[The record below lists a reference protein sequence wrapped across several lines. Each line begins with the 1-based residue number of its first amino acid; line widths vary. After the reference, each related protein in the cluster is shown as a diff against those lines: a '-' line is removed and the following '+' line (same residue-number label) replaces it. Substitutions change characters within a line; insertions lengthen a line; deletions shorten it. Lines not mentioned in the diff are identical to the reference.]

1 VWNFEKG
8 AAEDLAEF
16 VAADLMRLK
25 TEIEKLATYVAG
37 KKVIG
42 RADISALVI
51 SEKDDDGLGMADML
65 ASRQSKKKRRNF
77 STVCCAM
84 ERRLWKC
91 SAR

>member
-1 VWNFEKG
+1 
-8 AAEDLAEF
+8 
-16 VAADLMRLK
+16 
-25 TEIEKLATYVAG
+25 VAG

-51 SEKDDDGLGMADML
+51 SEKTTDGLGIGGHAGV
-65 ASRQSKKKRRNF
+65 AAVEKKRRNF